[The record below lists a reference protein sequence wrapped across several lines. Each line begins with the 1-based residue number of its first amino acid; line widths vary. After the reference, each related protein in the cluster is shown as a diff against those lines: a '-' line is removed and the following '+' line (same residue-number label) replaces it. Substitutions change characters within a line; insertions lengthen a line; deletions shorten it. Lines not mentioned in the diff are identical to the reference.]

1 MARRAS
7 LFTQADVE
15 RAVKAARNAGMD
27 VGALE
32 ITKDGTIRVIVGAL
46 MAESLTVTTPLEKWK
61 AERDARTTEGT

>member
-15 RAVKAARNAGMD
+15 RAVKAARNAGME

-46 MAESLTVTTPLEKWK
+46 MAESLTATTPLDEWK
-61 AERDARTTEGT
+61 AKRDARATKGT